1 MIRRY
6 GGASAIFGT
15 ALSILVS
22 IPGAFAQAEYPNRT
36 VKLVVPNPP
45 GTSIDVIPRIIADK
59 LATTWKQSIIV
70 ENRPGAAQN
79 IGAEAVAKAEPDGY
93 TLLVSPPGPLAVSQW
108 FFPKLAFNPTEFVPI
123 TVMVTL
129 PAVLVVNPNLPVTSV
144 QEVVAYAKA
153 NPNKITYGSPGTGS
167 TPQLAMEDLT
177 RAGGV
182 HFTHVPYQG
191 MGPAERDLMAGNIDV
206 MIDIAGNALPLIRDG
221 KMKVLAITTEKRIP
235 ELPGIPTLS
244 EQFPGFTH
252 AEWFALVAPP
262 QTPEAIATKVSQSV
276 AETLKAPEVASR
288 LRDLVVTP
296 VGSSPAETAALIQR
310 ERERLRQAITLAGL
324 KAQ

>member
-1 MIRRY
+1 MTRHH
-6 GGASAIFGT
+6 GSGAAIILCA
-15 ALSILVS
+15 ALSLFLGTS
-22 IPGAFAQAEYPNRT
+22 AAMAQSEYPSRT
-36 VKLVVPNPP
+36 VKIVVPNPP

-59 LATTWKQSIIV
+59 LAKTWNHPIIS
-70 ENRPGAAQN
+70 ENRPGAAQT

-108 FFPKLAFNPTEFVPI
+108 FFPKLAFNPTEFVPV

-129 PAVLVVNPNLPVTSV
+129 PAALVVNPKLPVTNI
-144 QEVVAYAKA
+144 QELIAYAKA

-191 MGPAERDLMAGNIDV
+191 MGPAERDLMAGNIDA
-206 MIDIAGNALPLIRDG
+206 MIDIAGNA
-221 KMKVLAITTEKRIP
+221 
-235 ELPGIPTLS
+235 
-244 EQFPGFTH
+244 
-252 AEWFALVAPP
+252 
-262 QTPEAIATKVSQSV
+262 PEAVAAKVSRSI
-276 AETLKAPEVASR
+276 AETLRTPEVASR
-288 LRDLVVTP
+288 LQELVVTP
-296 VGSSPAETAALIQR
+296 VGSTPAETAAFIQR

>member
-1 MIRRY
+1 MIRHY
-6 GGASAIFGT
+6 GKILGLLCAAI
-15 ALSILVS
+15 SILPNV
-22 IPGAFAQAEYPNRT
+22 PAALAQAEYPTRT
-36 VKLVVPNPP
+36 VKMVVPNPP
-45 GTSIDVIPRIIADK
+45 GTSLDVIPRIVADR
-59 LATTWKQSIIV
+59 LAKVWNQPVII

-108 FFPKLAFNPTEFVPI
+108 FFPKLAFNPAEFVPV

-129 PAVLVVNPNLPVTSV
+129 PAILVVNPKLPVASV
-144 QEVVAYAKA
+144 QELIAYAKD

-191 MGPAERDLMAGNIDV
+191 MGPAERDLVAGNIDA
-206 MIDIAGNALPLIRDG
+206 MIDIVGNALPFIRDG
-221 KMKVLAITTEKRIP
+221 KMKAIAITTDKRVP
-235 ELPGIPTLS
+235 ELPGVATVA
-244 EQFPGFTH
+244 EQFPGFIH
-252 AEWFALVAPP
+252 AEWFAIVAPP
-262 QTPEAIATKVSQSV
+262 QTPEAIAAKISRSI
-276 AETLKAPEVASR
+276 ADTLRTPEVATR
-288 LRDLVVTP
+288 LQELVVTP
-296 VGSSPAETAALIQR
+296 VGSTPTETAALIQR
-310 ERERLRQAITLAGL
+310 ERERLRQAIMLAGL